1 MMRRP
6 QLMAIVLAGVL
17 GAGTTL
23 AARQADEAWLL
34 LTTGERVDGLVTGA
48 SSRGQVFDRN
58 GFVVEEGNGRTTR
71 IPASQVALIDFTTR
85 RPAADELASLP
96 ATGQVLVL
104 TDGTTRPGRLVDL
117 NANAVRWQP
126 VRGSAINVPLRE
138 VQRIYL
144 NLDRA
149 YELAQGTGS
158 WGQRRPGFARGR
170 GNRGGFGGGGNTDD
184 GGNVAGGNAGGDR
197 GFGRGG
203 GENAGGS
210 SGGDGNS
217 RTVAVLADQPWIDS
231 GLVVRANQS
240 LRFEAEG
247 RVLFSLGNQN
257 ITGPDGAPGQAGARF
272 PVPSMGVGGLIGKI
286 GATGRPFAIGSK
298 TGELRMPATGRL
310 FLGVNDDHYDDN
322 SGAFRVTVI
331 P

>member
-1 MMRRP
+1 MRRP

-17 GAGTTL
+17 GAGATL
-23 AARQADEAWLL
+23 AARQADDAWLL

-48 SSRGQVFDRN
+48 PARGQIFDRN
-58 GFVVEEGNGRTTR
+58 GFMVDEGNGRVTR

-96 ATGQVLVL
+96 ASGQVLVL
-104 TDGTTRPGRLVDL
+104 TDGTTRPGRLLDL
-117 NANAVRWQP
+117 NANTVRWQP
-126 VRGSAINVPLRE
+126 VRGAAINVSVRE

-144 NLDRA
+144 NLDRS
-149 YELAQGTGS
+149 YELAQGNGA

-170 GNRGGFGGGGNTDD
+170 GRGGFGGGNAGD
-184 GGNVAGGNAGGDR
+184 GGNVAGGNTGG

-203 GENAGGS
+203 TDADGATGGGEN
-210 SGGDGNS
+210 S
-217 RTVAVLADQPWIDS
+217 RSVAVLADQPWTDS
-231 GLVVRANQS
+231 GLNVRANQQ
-240 LRFEAEG
+240 LRFEADG

-257 ITGPDGAPGQAGARF
+257 ITGPDGAGGEAGARF

-286 GATGRPFAIGSK
+286 GATGRPFPIGARS
-298 TGELRMPATGRL
+298 GVMRMPTGGRL

-322 SGAFRVTVI
+322 SGAFRVTVT
-331 P
+331 PN

>member
-1 MMRRP
+1 MRRP

-17 GAGTTL
+17 GASTAL

-48 SSRGQVFDRN
+48 PARGQVFDRN
-58 GFVVEEGNGRTTR
+58 GFMVDEGNGRVTR
-71 IPASQVALIDFTTR
+71 IPVSQVALIDFTTR
-85 RPAADELASLP
+85 RPTNDELASLP

-104 TDGTTRPGRLVDL
+104 NDGTTRPGRLLDL
-117 NANAVRWQP
+117 TANTVRWQP
-126 VRGSAINVPLRE
+126 VRGAAMNVSTRE

-144 NLDRA
+144 NLDRS
-149 YELAQGTGS
+149 YELAQGTGA

-170 GNRGGFGGGGNTDD
+170 GTRGGFGRGGNVED
-184 GGNVAGGNAGGDR
+184 GGNVAGGAGGDR
-197 GFGRGG
+197 GFGRAGDNTVDGG
-203 GENAGGS
+203 GNRE
-210 SGGDGNS
+210 NS
-217 RTVAVLADQPWIDS
+217 RSVAVLADQAWTDS
-231 GLVVRANQS
+231 DLVVRANQQ

-247 RVLFSLGNQN
+247 RVIFSLGNEN
-257 ITGPDGAPGQAGARF
+257 ITGPDGRPGQAGARF
-272 PVPSMGVGGLIGKI
+272 PVPAMGVGGLIGKV
-286 GATGRPFAIGSK
+286 GATGRPFAIGARS
-298 TGELRMPATGRL
+298 GAIRMPATGRL